1 MKKRFE
7 VQTLFSLRVLLCLS
21 KKRSETS
28 KIGEEIAFLEM
39 LSTV

>member
-7 VQTLFSLRVLLCLS
+7 VQTLFSPRVLLCLS
-21 KKRSETS
+21 KKRLGTS
-28 KIGEEIAFLEM
+28 KVGEKTAFLEM

>member
-21 KKRSETS
+21 KKRLETS
-28 KIGEEIAFLEM
+28 KVGEKTAFLGM
-39 LSTV
+39 LYTV